1 MRLRTVLLLA
11 AGLAGR
17 ALGQTNLTS
26 LATLNALRTCTL
38 LQNSLGSDV
47 VQFSGAEYLASAENA
62 WSLFNT
68 EDRPPCIVFP
78 RNATH
83 VQETMAAIFRNK
95 IHYAVQA
102 GGHSAMTG
110 WNTYA

>member
-1 MRLRTVLLLA
+1 MRLRTVFLLA
-11 AGLAGR
+11 AGLAGA
-17 ALGQTNLTS
+17 ALGQTNSTS
-26 LATLNALRTCTL
+26 STTQNALRTCTL
-38 LQNSLGSDV
+38 LQSSLGSDV

-68 EDRPPCIVFP
+68 ENMPPCIVFP
-78 RNATH
+78 RNATQ
-83 VQETMAAIFRNK
+83 VQVTMAAIFHNK